1 MKWNLFYIHG
11 RLRLEKLFRFKKK
24 RKFPTFILF
33 SEFGIPTMYNFSFY
47 LCVTSYIFLNSTSFT
62 FIIVSEN
69 LNAGNWFCLLIPS
82 LIRINSRKHCRGRF
96 NFEYKCK
103 VNYIFSIIPNLIS
116 NFLIKTAADGL
127 FPVILIATE
136 KRIKTHLF

>member
-1 MKWNLFYIHG
+1 MEFILYSWKITLRKIILVKRKEIFQLLFYFQNLEFQLCIISPLIYALQATFFST
-11 RLRLEKLFRFKKK
+11 RLSL
-24 RKFPTFILF
+24 
-33 SEFGIPTMYNFSFY
+33 
-47 LCVTSYIFLNSTSFT
+47 T

-96 NFEYKCK
+96 NFKYKCK

-127 FPVILIATE
+127 FLVILIASE
-136 KRIKTHLF
+136 KEK